1 MDLLQIGTQLLT
13 EKLGGN
19 GNTDNISGALSKMI
33 GNGDNFD
40 IGGLVSMLAN
50 NSEIQ
55 GMLSSWLG
63 NGANDSIS
71 GGQISEIFGNDKLSE
86 FASQL
91 GVDNNTAAN
100 DLADIVPQM
109 IDQGSSGGSLLDAV
123 GGISG
128 VADIAKKL
136 F

>member
-19 GNTDNISGALSKMI
+19 GNNTDVSAALSKLI

-128 VADIAKKL
+128 VADFAKKL